1 MNKSDKIKQK
11 LARMLVSAPK
21 LSLALALILCAFLCA
36 FAPKLAIDASTQTL
50 LLENDK
56 DLELWRDI
64 TKRYEIPNTLV
75 IAYTPN
81 SDLLSQNSISTLA
94 ALSKDLAQIKGVK
107 SVFSM
112 LDAPLLLSSGL
123 KFSDLLGTIP
133 TLKDSNASKEAI
145 KAEFLS
151 SPFYK
156 NSLVSSDFKTTALL
170 LTLEPNPGY
179 NEFIASITE
188 LENTLKNA
196 ENNATAKTLLKEQRA
211 AFKAYRDEL
220 RIAEHEQIAQIRQ
233 VIAKY
238 NQNSQTRIPHQDEFS
253 NSQNGIPHQDEFSNS
268 QTRIPYQAPSSQLF
282 LGGINMI
289 ADDMIAFVRSDL
301 ATYGLATLLLCSLC
315 LFVYYLQLRYV
326 FLAIFI
332 CLVCVGVAS
341 GLFGLLGFE
350 ITVISSNY
358 IALQLII
365 TLSVVIHLI
374 NSYREFFRK
383 KSSFSQKAIVYLA
396 LKERMSPCFFAIFT
410 TIIGFISLV
419 FSDIRPIISL
429 GVMMSASITLS
440 LILSFWLFGSI
451 MSLLSKKSV
460 NTAFERYFSLTTL
473 CAKIALNLRARK
485 VVFAISA
492 LGLCVGLWGISKLS
506 VENSFIGYFKES
518 TDIYKGME
526 LIDNKLGGTVPLDII
541 ISFKK
546 DKKEPR
552 NSSLDDEFADEFASS
567 DAAQYWFN
575 ERRMSVLKSVNEYLK
590 NKEFIGSVS
599 SLADL
604 LEVGKELN
612 EGRELDALAL
622 ALIYSSLS
630 GERRELILTPFV
642 SIENDELHFSV
653 RTLDSDPRLKRA
665 EFLRTLQNELNE
677 LVGENADVKIS
688 GAMKLYTNML
698 DSLFGSQINSL
709 GFVLLAFFVTFW
721 LIFASLRLAIIAI
734 CINIL
739 PLICVLG
746 AMGLAGLSLDIMS
759 ITIGSISLGIGVDSA
774 IHYIYRYKRELA
786 HFKDSKKAIIASHA
800 SIGYALYYTSFAV
813 FIGFGVMI
821 SSNFWPTI
829 YFGALTDLVM
839 FFMLASSLILL
850 PSLLLSQSAYPANE
864 KNKAKTTNAV

>member
-64 TKRYEIPNTLV
+64 TKRYKIPNRLV

-81 SDLLSQNSISTLA
+81 SDLLSESSISTLA

-156 NSLVSSDFKTTALL
+156 NSLVSSDVKTTALL
-170 LTLEPNPGY
+170 LTLEPNSRY
-179 NEFIASITE
+179 NEFIASITA

-211 AFKAYRDEL
+211 VFKAYRDEL
-220 RIAEHEQIAQIRQ
+220 RVAEHEQIAQIRQ

-238 NQNSQTRIPHQDEFS
+238 NQNSQTRIPYQDEFS
-253 NSQNGIPHQDEFSNS
+253 NSQSRIPHQAS
-268 QTRIPYQAPSSQLF
+268 SSQLF

-301 ATYGLATLLLCSLC
+301 AIYGLATLLLCSLC

-440 LILSFWLFGSI
+440 LIFSFWLFGSI

-473 CAKIALNLRARK
+473 CAKIALNLRVRK

-506 VENSFIGYFKES
+506 VENSFIGYFKEN

-630 GERRELILTPFV
+630 GEGRELILTPFV

-665 EFLRTLQNELNE
+665 EFLRTLQSELNE
-677 LVGENADVKIS
+677 LVGENAQVKIS

-709 GFVLLAFFVTFW
+709 GFVLLAFFATFW

-864 KNKAKTTNAV
+864 QNKAKTTNAV

>member
-64 TKRYEIPNTLV
+64 TKRYKIPNTLV

-81 SDLLSQNSISTLA
+81 SDLLSQSSISTLA

-123 KFSDLLGTIP
+123 KFSDLLGIIP

-170 LTLEPNPGY
+170 LTLEPNSRY
-179 NEFIASITE
+179 NEFIASITA
-188 LENTLKNA
+188 LENTLKTA

-220 RIAEHEQIAQIRQ
+220 RIAEHDQITQIRQ

-238 NQNSQTRIPHQDEFS
+238 NQNSQTRIPYQDEFL
-253 NSQNGIPHQDEFSNS
+253 NS
-268 QTRIPYQAPSSQLF
+268 QTRIPYQASSSQLF

-332 CLVCVGVAS
+332 CLVCVGVTS

-440 LILSFWLFGSI
+440 LIFSFWLFGSI

-492 LGLCVGLWGISKLS
+492 LGLCVGLWGMSKLS
-506 VENSFIGYFKES
+506 VENSFIGYFKEN

-630 GERRELILTPFV
+630 GEGRELILTPFV

-653 RTLDSDPRLKRA
+653 RTLDSDPHLKRA
-665 EFLRTLQNELNE
+665 EFLRALQSELNE
-677 LVGENADVKIS
+677 LVGKDAEVKIS

-698 DSLFGSQINSL
+698 SSLFSSQINSL
-709 GFVLLAFFVTFW
+709 GFVLLAFFATFW

-864 KNKAKTTNAV
+864 QNKAKTTNAV

>member
-21 LSLALALILCAFLCA
+21 LSLALALILCAFLSA
-36 FAPKLAIDASTQTL
+36 FVPKLAIDASTQTL

-64 TKRYEIPNTLV
+64 TKRYKIPNTLV

-81 SDLLSQNSISTLA
+81 SDLLSESSISTLA

-170 LTLEPNPGY
+170 LTLEPNSRY
-179 NEFIASITE
+179 NEFIASITA
-188 LENTLKNA
+188 LENTLKTA

-220 RIAEHEQIAQIRQ
+220 RVAEHEQIAQIRQ

-238 NQNSQTRIPHQDEFS
+238 NQNSQNGISHQDEFS
-253 NSQNGIPHQDEFSNS
+253 SSQSRIPH
-268 QTRIPYQAPSSQLF
+268 QAPSSQLF

-440 LILSFWLFGSI
+440 LIFSFWLFGSI

-506 VENSFIGYFKES
+506 VENSFIGYFKEN

-677 LVGENADVKIS
+677 LVGKDAQVKIS

-698 DSLFGSQINSL
+698 DSLFSSQINSL
-709 GFVLLAFFVTFW
+709 GFVLLAFFATFW

>member
-36 FAPKLAIDASTQTL
+36 FVPKLAIYASTQTL

-81 SDLLSQNSISTLA
+81 SDLLSQSSISTLA

-145 KAEFLS
+145 KAEFLN

-170 LTLEPNPGY
+170 LTLEPNSRY
-179 NEFIASITE
+179 NEFIASITA
-188 LENTLKNA
+188 LENTLKTA

-220 RIAEHEQIAQIRQ
+220 RIAEHDQIAQIRQ

-238 NQNSQTRIPHQDEFS
+238 NQNSQTRIP
-253 NSQNGIPHQDEFSNS
+253 
-268 QTRIPYQAPSSQLF
+268 YQASSSQLF

-440 LILSFWLFGSI
+440 LIFSFWLFGSI

-506 VENSFIGYFKES
+506 VENSFIGYFKEN

-630 GERRELILTPFV
+630 GEGRELILTPFV

-653 RTLDSDPRLKRA
+653 RTLDSDPHLKRA

-677 LVGENADVKIS
+677 LVGKDAEVKIS

-698 DSLFGSQINSL
+698 DSLFSSQINSL

-864 KNKAKTTNAV
+864 QNKAKTTNAV

>member
-81 SDLLSQNSISTLA
+81 SDLLSQSSISTLA

-145 KAEFLS
+145 KAEFLN

-170 LTLEPNPGY
+170 LTLEPNSRY
-179 NEFIASITE
+179 NEFIASITA

-196 ENNATAKTLLKEQRA
+196 ENNTTAKTLLKEQRA

-220 RIAEHEQIAQIRQ
+220 RVAEHEQIAQIRQ

-238 NQNSQTRIPHQDEFS
+238 NQNSQTRIPY
-253 NSQNGIPHQDEFSNS
+253 QDEFSNS
-268 QTRIPYQAPSSQLF
+268 QTRIPHQTSSSQLF

-332 CLVCVGVAS
+332 CLVCVGVTS

-451 MSLLSKKSV
+451 MSLLSKKSI

-506 VENSFIGYFKES
+506 VENSFIGYFKEN

-677 LVGENADVKIS
+677 LVGKDAEVKIS

-698 DSLFGSQINSL
+698 DSLFSSQINSL
-709 GFVLLAFFVTFW
+709 GFVLLAFFATFW

>member
-64 TKRYEIPNTLV
+64 TKRYKIPNTLV

-81 SDLLSQNSISTLA
+81 SDLLSESSISTLA

-179 NEFIASITE
+179 NEFIASITA

-196 ENNATAKTLLKEQRA
+196 QNNATAKTLLKEQRA

-220 RIAEHEQIAQIRQ
+220 RIAEHEQITQIRQ

-238 NQNSQTRIPHQDEFS
+238 NQNSQSRIPHQAS
-253 NSQNGIPHQDEFSNS
+253 
-268 QTRIPYQAPSSQLF
+268 SSQLF

-440 LILSFWLFGSI
+440 LIFSFWLFGSI

-506 VENSFIGYFKES
+506 VENSFIGYFKEN

-677 LVGENADVKIS
+677 LVGENAQVKIS

-698 DSLFGSQINSL
+698 DSLFSSQINSL
-709 GFVLLAFFVTFW
+709 GFVLLAFFATFW

-864 KNKAKTTNAV
+864 QNKAKTTNAV

>member
-36 FAPKLAIDASTQTL
+36 FVPKLAIDASTQTL

-81 SDLLSQNSISTLA
+81 SDLLSESSISTLA

-145 KAEFLS
+145 KAEFLN

-170 LTLEPNPGY
+170 LTLEPNSKY
-179 NEFIASITE
+179 NEFIASITA
-188 LENTLKNA
+188 LENTLKTA

-220 RIAEHEQIAQIRQ
+220 RIAEHDQITQIRQ

-238 NQNSQTRIPHQDEFS
+238 NQNSQTRIPYQDEFL
-253 NSQNGIPHQDEFSNS
+253 NS
-268 QTRIPYQAPSSQLF
+268 QTRIPYQASSSQLF

-332 CLVCVGVAS
+332 CLVCVGTAS

-440 LILSFWLFGSI
+440 LIFSFWLFGSI

-485 VVFAISA
+485 VVFAISV

-506 VENSFIGYFKES
+506 VENSFIGYFKEN

-677 LVGENADVKIS
+677 LVGENAQVKIS

-698 DSLFGSQINSL
+698 GSLFSSQINSL
-709 GFVLLAFFVTFW
+709 GFVLLAFFATFW

-864 KNKAKTTNAV
+864 KNKAKTINAV

>member
-36 FAPKLAIDASTQTL
+36 FVPKLAIDASTQTL

-64 TKRYEIPNTLV
+64 TKRYKIPNTLV

-81 SDLLSQNSISTLA
+81 SDLLSESSISTLA

-170 LTLEPNPGY
+170 LTLEPNSGY
-179 NEFIASITE
+179 YEFIASITA

-211 AFKAYRDEL
+211 VFKAYRDEL
-220 RIAEHEQIAQIRQ
+220 RVAEHEQIAQIRQ

-238 NQNSQTRIPHQDEFS
+238 NQNSQTRIP
-253 NSQNGIPHQDEFSNS
+253 
-268 QTRIPYQAPSSQLF
+268 YQASSSQLF

-301 ATYGLATLLLCSLC
+301 VTYGLATLLLCSLC

-677 LVGENADVKIS
+677 LVGKDADVKIS

-698 DSLFGSQINSL
+698 GSLFSSQINSL

-864 KNKAKTTNAV
+864 RNKAKTTNAV

>member
-81 SDLLSQNSISTLA
+81 SDLLSQSSISTLA

-170 LTLEPNPGY
+170 LTLEPNSRY
-179 NEFIASITE
+179 NEFIASITA

-196 ENNATAKTLLKEQRA
+196 ENNATAKTLLKEQKA

-238 NQNSQTRIPHQDEFS
+238 NQNSQTRIP
-253 NSQNGIPHQDEFSNS
+253 
-268 QTRIPYQAPSSQLF
+268 YQASSSQLF

-332 CLVCVGVAS
+332 CLVCVGAAS

-506 VENSFIGYFKES
+506 VENSFIGYFKEN

-864 KNKAKTTNAV
+864 QNKAKTINAV

>member
-81 SDLLSQNSISTLA
+81 SDLLSQSSISTLA

-145 KAEFLS
+145 KAEFLN

-170 LTLEPNPGY
+170 LTLEPNSRY
-179 NEFIASITE
+179 NEFIASITA
-188 LENTLKNA
+188 LENTLKTA

-220 RIAEHEQIAQIRQ
+220 RIAEHDQITQIRQ

-238 NQNSQTRIPHQDEFS
+238 NQNSQTRIPYQDEFL
-253 NSQNGIPHQDEFSNS
+253 NS
-268 QTRIPYQAPSSQLF
+268 QTRIPYQASSSQLF

-332 CLVCVGVAS
+332 CLVCVGVTS

-451 MSLLSKKSV
+451 MSLLSKKSI

-677 LVGENADVKIS
+677 LVGENAQVKIS

-698 DSLFGSQINSL
+698 GSLFSSQINSL

-864 KNKAKTTNAV
+864 QNKAKTTNAV

>member
-11 LARMLVSAPK
+11 LARILVSAPK

-81 SDLLSQNSISTLA
+81 SDLLSENCISTLA

-170 LTLEPNPGY
+170 LTLEPNSRY
-179 NEFIASITE
+179 NEFIASITA
-188 LENTLKNA
+188 LENTLKTA

-238 NQNSQTRIPHQDEFS
+238 NQNSQSRIPYQDEFS
-253 NSQNGIPHQDEFSNS
+253 NSQNGIPHQAS
-268 QTRIPYQAPSSQLF
+268 SSQLF

-332 CLVCVGVAS
+332 CLVCVGAAS

-429 GVMMSASITLS
+429 GVMMSASIALS
-440 LILSFWLFGSI
+440 LIFSFWLFGSI

-506 VENSFIGYFKES
+506 VENSFIGYFKEN

-677 LVGENADVKIS
+677 LVGKDAEVKIS

-698 DSLFGSQINSL
+698 SSLFSSQINSL

-864 KNKAKTTNAV
+864 QNKAKTTNAV

>member
-21 LSLALALILCAFLCA
+21 LSLALALILCAFLSA
-36 FAPKLAIDASTQTL
+36 FVPKLAIDASTQTL

-64 TKRYEIPNTLV
+64 TKRYKIPNTLV

-81 SDLLSQNSISTLA
+81 SDLLSESSISTLA

-179 NEFIASITE
+179 NEFIASITA

-196 ENNATAKTLLKEQRA
+196 QNNATAKTLLKEQRA

-220 RIAEHEQIAQIRQ
+220 RVAEHEQITQIRQ

-238 NQNSQTRIPHQDEFS
+238 NQNSQSRIPHQAS
-253 NSQNGIPHQDEFSNS
+253 
-268 QTRIPYQAPSSQLF
+268 SSQLF

-506 VENSFIGYFKES
+506 VENSFIGYFKEN

-630 GERRELILTPFV
+630 GEGRELILTPFV

-677 LVGENADVKIS
+677 LVGKDAEVKIS

-709 GFVLLAFFVTFW
+709 GFVLLAFFATFW

>member
-36 FAPKLAIDASTQTL
+36 FVPKLAIDASTQTL

-64 TKRYEIPNTLV
+64 TKRYKIPNTLV

-81 SDLLSQNSISTLA
+81 SDLLSQSSISTLA

-170 LTLEPNPGY
+170 LTLEPNSRY
-179 NEFIASITE
+179 NEFIASINA
-188 LENTLKNA
+188 LENTLKTA

-220 RIAEHEQIAQIRQ
+220 RVAEHEQIAQIRQ

-238 NQNSQTRIPHQDEFS
+238 NQNSQTRIPYQDEFL
-253 NSQNGIPHQDEFSNS
+253 NS
-268 QTRIPYQAPSSQLF
+268 QTRIPYQASSSQLF

-440 LILSFWLFGSI
+440 LIFSFWLFGSI

-506 VENSFIGYFKES
+506 VENSFIGYFKEN

-665 EFLRTLQNELNE
+665 EFLRTLQNELNK
-677 LVGENADVKIS
+677 LVGENAQVKIS

-698 DSLFGSQINSL
+698 DSLFSSQINSL

-850 PSLLLSQSAYPANE
+850 PSLLLSQSVYPANE
-864 KNKAKTTNAV
+864 QNKAKTTNAV

>member
-36 FAPKLAIDASTQTL
+36 FVPKLAIDASTQTL

-64 TKRYEIPNTLV
+64 TQRYKIPNTLV

-81 SDLLSQNSISTLA
+81 SDLLSESSISTLA

-179 NEFIASITE
+179 NEFIASITA

-196 ENNATAKTLLKEQRA
+196 QNNATAKTLLKEQRA

-220 RIAEHEQIAQIRQ
+220 RVAEHEQIAQIRQ

-238 NQNSQTRIPHQDEFS
+238 NQNSQSRIPHQAS
-253 NSQNGIPHQDEFSNS
+253 
-268 QTRIPYQAPSSQLF
+268 SSQLF

-301 ATYGLATLLLCSLC
+301 VTYGLATLLLCSLC

-440 LILSFWLFGSI
+440 LIFSFWLFGSI

-506 VENSFIGYFKES
+506 VENSFIGYFKEN

-677 LVGENADVKIS
+677 LVGKDAEVKIS

-698 DSLFGSQINSL
+698 DSLFSSQINSL
-709 GFVLLAFFVTFW
+709 GFVLLAFFATFW

-864 KNKAKTTNAV
+864 QNKAKTTNAV

>member
-21 LSLALALILCAFLCA
+21 LSLALALILCAFLSA
-36 FAPKLAIDASTQTL
+36 FVPKLAIDASTQTL

-64 TKRYEIPNTLV
+64 TKRYKIPNTLV

-81 SDLLSQNSISTLA
+81 SDLLSESSISTLA

-179 NEFIASITE
+179 NEFIASITA

-196 ENNATAKTLLKEQRA
+196 QNNATAKTLLKEQRA

-220 RIAEHEQIAQIRQ
+220 RIAEHEQITQIRQ

-238 NQNSQTRIPHQDEFS
+238 NQNSQSRIPHQAS
-253 NSQNGIPHQDEFSNS
+253 
-268 QTRIPYQAPSSQLF
+268 SSQLF

-440 LILSFWLFGSI
+440 LIFSFWLFGSI

-506 VENSFIGYFKES
+506 VENSFIGYFKEN

-567 DAAQYWFN
+567 NAAQYWFN

-665 EFLRTLQNELNE
+665 EFLRTLQSELNE
-677 LVGENADVKIS
+677 LVGKDAQVKIS

-698 DSLFGSQINSL
+698 DSLFSSQINSL
-709 GFVLLAFFVTFW
+709 GFVLLAFFATFW

-864 KNKAKTTNAV
+864 QNKAKTTNAV

>member
-64 TKRYEIPNTLV
+64 TKRYKIPNTLV

-81 SDLLSQNSISTLA
+81 SDLLSESSISTLA

-145 KAEFLS
+145 KAEFLN

-170 LTLEPNPGY
+170 LTLEPNSRY
-179 NEFIASITE
+179 NEFIASITA
-188 LENTLKNA
+188 LENMLKNA

-220 RIAEHEQIAQIRQ
+220 RVAEHEQIAQIRQ

-238 NQNSQTRIPHQDEFS
+238 NQNSQSRIPNQDEFS
-253 NSQNGIPHQDEFSNS
+253 
-268 QTRIPYQAPSSQLF
+268 SSQLF

-429 GVMMSASITLS
+429 GLMMSASITLS
-440 LILSFWLFGSI
+440 LILSFWIFGSI

-506 VENSFIGYFKES
+506 VENSFIGYFKEN

-630 GERRELILTPFV
+630 GEGRELILTPFV

-653 RTLDSDPRLKRA
+653 RTLDSDSRLKRA

-677 LVGENADVKIS
+677 LVGENAQVKIS

-709 GFVLLAFFVTFW
+709 GFVLLAFFATFW

-850 PSLLLSQSAYPANE
+850 PSLLLSQSAALANE

>member
-21 LSLALALILCAFLCA
+21 LSLALALILCAFLFA
-36 FAPKLAIDASTQTL
+36 FVPKLAIDASTQTL

-64 TKRYEIPNTLV
+64 TKRYKIPNTLV

-81 SDLLSQNSISTLA
+81 SDLLSESSISTLA

-179 NEFIASITE
+179 NEFITSITA

-196 ENNATAKTLLKEQRA
+196 QNNATAKTLLKEQRA

-220 RIAEHEQIAQIRQ
+220 RIAEHEQITQIRQ

-238 NQNSQTRIPHQDEFS
+238 NQNSQSRIPHQAS
-253 NSQNGIPHQDEFSNS
+253 
-268 QTRIPYQAPSSQLF
+268 SSQLF

-429 GVMMSASITLS
+429 GLMMSASIMLS
-440 LILSFWLFGSI
+440 LIFSFWLFGSI

-492 LGLCVGLWGISKLS
+492 LGLCAGLWGISKLS
-506 VENSFIGYFKES
+506 VENSFIGYFKEN

-630 GERRELILTPFV
+630 GEGRELILTPFV

-698 DSLFGSQINSL
+698 DSLFSSQINSL
-709 GFVLLAFFVTFW
+709 GFVLLAFFATFW

-850 PSLLLSQSAYPANE
+850 PSLLLSQSAYLANE

>member
-36 FAPKLAIDASTQTL
+36 FVPKLAIDASTQTL

-64 TKRYEIPNTLV
+64 TKRYKIPNTLV

-81 SDLLSQNSISTLA
+81 SDLLSESSISTLA

-179 NEFIASITE
+179 NEFITSITA

-196 ENNATAKTLLKEQRA
+196 QNNATAKTMLKEQRA

-238 NQNSQTRIPHQDEFS
+238 NQNSQSRIPHQAS
-253 NSQNGIPHQDEFSNS
+253 
-268 QTRIPYQAPSSQLF
+268 SSQLF

-429 GVMMSASITLS
+429 GLMMSASITLS
-440 LILSFWLFGSI
+440 LIFSFWLFGSI

-506 VENSFIGYFKES
+506 VENSFIGYFKEN

-677 LVGENADVKIS
+677 LVGENAQVKIS

-698 DSLFGSQINSL
+698 DSLFSSQINSL
-709 GFVLLAFFVTFW
+709 GFVLLAFFATFW

-864 KNKAKTTNAV
+864 QNKAKTINAV

>member
-36 FAPKLAIDASTQTL
+36 FVPKLAIDASTQTL

-81 SDLLSQNSISTLA
+81 SDLLSESSISTLA

-145 KAEFLS
+145 KAEFLN

-170 LTLEPNPGY
+170 LTLEPNSGY
-179 NEFIASITE
+179 YEFIASITA
-188 LENTLKNA
+188 LENTLKNS
-196 ENNATAKTLLKEQRA
+196 ENNATAKTMLKEQRA

-238 NQNSQTRIPHQDEFS
+238 NQNSQTRIPYQDEF
-253 NSQNGIPHQDEFSNS
+253 
-268 QTRIPYQAPSSQLF
+268 PSSQLF

-332 CLVCVGVAS
+332 CLVCVGAAS

-506 VENSFIGYFKES
+506 VENSFIGYFKEN

-677 LVGENADVKIS
+677 LVGENAQVKIS

-864 KNKAKTTNAV
+864 QNKAKTTNAV

>member
-64 TKRYEIPNTLV
+64 TKRYKIPNTLV

-81 SDLLSQNSISTLA
+81 SDLLSQNCISTLA

-145 KAEFLS
+145 KAEFLN

-170 LTLEPNPGY
+170 LTLEPNSRY
-179 NEFIASITE
+179 NEFIASITA
-188 LENTLKNA
+188 LENTLKTA

-220 RIAEHEQIAQIRQ
+220 RIAEHDQITQIRQ

-238 NQNSQTRIPHQDEFS
+238 NQNSQTRIPYQDEFL
-253 NSQNGIPHQDEFSNS
+253 NS
-268 QTRIPYQAPSSQLF
+268 QTRIPYQASSSQLF

-440 LILSFWLFGSI
+440 LIFSFWLFGSI

-665 EFLRTLQNELNE
+665 EFLRTLQSELNE
-677 LVGENADVKIS
+677 LVGKDAEVKIS

-698 DSLFGSQINSL
+698 GSLFSSQINSL

-864 KNKAKTTNAV
+864 QNKAKTTNAV

>member
-81 SDLLSQNSISTLA
+81 SDLLSQSSISTLA

-170 LTLEPNPGY
+170 LTLEPNSRY
-179 NEFIASITE
+179 NEFIASITA
-188 LENTLKNA
+188 LENTLKTA

-220 RIAEHEQIAQIRQ
+220 RIAEHDQITQIRQ

-238 NQNSQTRIPHQDEFS
+238 NQNSQTRIPYQDEFL
-253 NSQNGIPHQDEFSNS
+253 NS
-268 QTRIPYQAPSSQLF
+268 QTRIPYQASSSQLF

-332 CLVCVGVAS
+332 CLVCVGVTS

-451 MSLLSKKSV
+451 MSLLSKKSI

-677 LVGENADVKIS
+677 LVGENAQVKIS

-698 DSLFGSQINSL
+698 DSLFSSQINSL

-864 KNKAKTTNAV
+864 QNKAKTINAV

>member
-64 TKRYEIPNTLV
+64 TKRYKIPNTLV

-81 SDLLSQNSISTLA
+81 SDLLSESSISTLA

-123 KFSDLLGTIP
+123 KFSDLLGIIP

-220 RIAEHEQIAQIRQ
+220 RVAEHEQITQIRQ

-238 NQNSQTRIPHQDEFS
+238 NQNSQTR
-253 NSQNGIPHQDEFSNS
+253 IPHQDEFSNS

-506 VENSFIGYFKES
+506 VENSFIGYFKEN

-630 GERRELILTPFV
+630 GEGRELILTPFV

-665 EFLRTLQNELNE
+665 EFLRTLQSELNE
-677 LVGENADVKIS
+677 LVGKDAEVKIS

-698 DSLFGSQINSL
+698 SSLFSSQINSL
-709 GFVLLAFFVTFW
+709 GFVLLAFFATFW

-864 KNKAKTTNAV
+864 QNKAKTTNAV

>member
-21 LSLALALILCAFLCA
+21 LSLALALILCAFLSA
-36 FAPKLAIDASTQTL
+36 FVPKLAIDASTQTL

-64 TKRYEIPNTLV
+64 TKRYKIPNTLV

-81 SDLLSQNSISTLA
+81 SDLLSESSISTLA

-170 LTLEPNPGY
+170 LTLEPNPRY
-179 NEFIASITE
+179 DEFIASITA

-196 ENNATAKTLLKEQRA
+196 QNNATAKTMLKEQRA

-220 RIAEHEQIAQIRQ
+220 RVAEHEQITQIRQ

-238 NQNSQTRIPHQDEFS
+238 NQNSQSRIPH
-253 NSQNGIPHQDEFSNS
+253 
-268 QTRIPYQAPSSQLF
+268 QAPSSQLF

-429 GVMMSASITLS
+429 GLMMSASITLS
-440 LILSFWLFGSI
+440 LIFSFWLFGSI

-506 VENSFIGYFKES
+506 VENSFIGYFKKN

-630 GERRELILTPFV
+630 GEGRELILTPFV

-677 LVGENADVKIS
+677 LVGKDARVKIS

-698 DSLFGSQINSL
+698 DSLFSSQINSL
-709 GFVLLAFFVTFW
+709 GFVLLAFFTTFW

>member
-64 TKRYEIPNTLV
+64 TKRYKIPNTLV

-81 SDLLSQNSISTLA
+81 SDLLSESSISTLA

-170 LTLEPNPGY
+170 LTLEPNSRY
-179 NEFIASITE
+179 NEFIASITA
-188 LENTLKNA
+188 LENTLKNS

-220 RIAEHEQIAQIRQ
+220 RVAEHEQITQIRQ

-238 NQNSQTRIPHQDEFS
+238 NQNSQSRIPHQAS
-253 NSQNGIPHQDEFSNS
+253 
-268 QTRIPYQAPSSQLF
+268 SSQLF

-429 GVMMSASITLS
+429 GLMMSASITLS
-440 LILSFWLFGSI
+440 LIFSFWLFGSI

-506 VENSFIGYFKES
+506 VENSFIGYFKEN

-590 NKEFIGSVS
+590 NKEFIGSVN

-677 LVGENADVKIS
+677 LVKGDAEVKIS

-698 DSLFGSQINSL
+698 GSLFSSQINSL
-709 GFVLLAFFVTFW
+709 GFVLLAFFATFW

-864 KNKAKTTNAV
+864 QNKAKTTNAV

>member
-1 MNKSDKIKQK
+1 MSKSDKIKQK

-21 LSLALALILCAFLCA
+21 LSLTLALILCAFLCA
-36 FAPKLAIDASTQTL
+36 FVPKLAIDASTQTL

-64 TKRYEIPNTLV
+64 TKRYKIPNTLV

-81 SDLLSQNSISTLA
+81 SDLLSESSISTLA

-170 LTLEPNPGY
+170 LTLEPNPRY
-179 NEFIASITE
+179 DEFIASITA

-196 ENNATAKTLLKEQRA
+196 QNNATAKTMLKEQRA

-220 RIAEHEQIAQIRQ
+220 RVAEHEQITQIRQ

-238 NQNSQTRIPHQDEFS
+238 NQNSQSRIPH
-253 NSQNGIPHQDEFSNS
+253 
-268 QTRIPYQAPSSQLF
+268 QAPSSQLF

-440 LILSFWLFGSI
+440 LIFSFWLFGSI

-492 LGLCVGLWGISKLS
+492 LGLCAGLWGISKLS
-506 VENSFIGYFKES
+506 VENSFIGYFKEN

-630 GERRELILTPFV
+630 GEGRELILTPFV

-665 EFLRTLQNELNE
+665 EFLRTLQSELNE
-677 LVGENADVKIS
+677 LVGENAQVKIS

-709 GFVLLAFFVTFW
+709 GFVLLAFFATFW

-864 KNKAKTTNAV
+864 QNKAKTTNAV

>member
-21 LSLALALILCAFLCA
+21 LSLALALILCAFLSG
-36 FAPKLAIDASTQTL
+36 FVPKLAIDASTQTL

-64 TKRYEIPNTLV
+64 TKRYKIPNTLV

-81 SDLLSQNSISTLA
+81 SDLLSESSISTLA

-179 NEFIASITE
+179 NEFIASITA

-196 ENNATAKTLLKEQRA
+196 QNNATAKTLLKEQRA

-220 RIAEHEQIAQIRQ
+220 RVAEHEQITQIRQ

-238 NQNSQTRIPHQDEFS
+238 NQNSQSRIPHQAS
-253 NSQNGIPHQDEFSNS
+253 
-268 QTRIPYQAPSSQLF
+268 SSQLF

-429 GVMMSASITLS
+429 GLMMSASITLS
-440 LILSFWLFGSI
+440 LIFSFWLFGSI

-506 VENSFIGYFKES
+506 VENSFIGYFKEN

-590 NKEFIGSVS
+590 NKEFIGSVN

-677 LVGENADVKIS
+677 LVGENAQVKIS

-698 DSLFGSQINSL
+698 DSLFSSQINSL
-709 GFVLLAFFVTFW
+709 GFVLLAFFATFW

-864 KNKAKTTNAV
+864 QNKAKTINAV

>member
-36 FAPKLAIDASTQTL
+36 FVPKLAIDASTQTL

-64 TKRYEIPNTLV
+64 TKRYKIPNTLV

-81 SDLLSQNSISTLA
+81 SDLLSESSISTLA

-170 LTLEPNPGY
+170 LTLEPNPRY
-179 NEFIASITE
+179 NEFIASITA
-188 LENTLKNA
+188 LENTLKTA
-196 ENNATAKTLLKEQRA
+196 ENNATAKTMLKEQRA

-238 NQNSQTRIPHQDEFS
+238 NQNSQSRIPHQAS
-253 NSQNGIPHQDEFSNS
+253 
-268 QTRIPYQAPSSQLF
+268 SSQLF

-341 GLFGLLGFE
+341 GRFGLLGFE

-440 LILSFWLFGSI
+440 LIFSFWLFGSI

-506 VENSFIGYFKES
+506 VENSFIGYFKEN

-677 LVGENADVKIS
+677 LVGKDAEVKIS

-698 DSLFGSQINSL
+698 DSLFSSQINSL
-709 GFVLLAFFVTFW
+709 GFVLLAFFATFW

>member
-81 SDLLSQNSISTLA
+81 SDLLSQSSISTLA

-145 KAEFLS
+145 KAEFLN

-170 LTLEPNPGY
+170 LTLEPNSRY
-179 NEFIASITE
+179 NEFIASITA

-220 RIAEHEQIAQIRQ
+220 RIAEHDQITQIRQ

-238 NQNSQTRIPHQDEFS
+238 NQNSQTRIPYQDEFL
-253 NSQNGIPHQDEFSNS
+253 NS
-268 QTRIPYQAPSSQLF
+268 QTRIPYQASSSQLF

-332 CLVCVGVAS
+332 CLVCVGVTS

-440 LILSFWLFGSI
+440 LIFSFWLFGSI

-506 VENSFIGYFKES
+506 VENSFIGYFKEN

-665 EFLRTLQNELNE
+665 EFLSTLQNELNE
-677 LVGENADVKIS
+677 LVKGDAQVKIS

-698 DSLFGSQINSL
+698 GSLFSSQINSL

-850 PSLLLSQSAYPANE
+850 PSLLLTKVLTQPTR
-864 KNKAKTTNAV
+864 KTKQRP

>member
-64 TKRYEIPNTLV
+64 TKRYKIPNTLV

-81 SDLLSQNSISTLA
+81 SDLLSESSISTLA

-170 LTLEPNPGY
+170 LTLEPNSRY
-179 NEFIASITE
+179 NEFIASITA
-188 LENTLKNA
+188 LENTLKTA

-238 NQNSQTRIPHQDEFS
+238 NQNSQTRIPYQDEFS
-253 NSQNGIPHQDEFSNS
+253 SSQNGIPYQDKAS
-268 QTRIPYQAPSSQLF
+268 SSQLF

-440 LILSFWLFGSI
+440 LIFSFWLFGSI

-506 VENSFIGYFKES
+506 VENSFIGYFKEN

-677 LVGENADVKIS
+677 LVGENAQVKIS

-698 DSLFGSQINSL
+698 DSLFSSQINSL
-709 GFVLLAFFVTFW
+709 GFVLLAFFATFW

-850 PSLLLSQSAYPANE
+850 PSLLLSQSAALTNE
-864 KNKAKTTNAV
+864 QNKAKTTNAV

>member
-36 FAPKLAIDASTQTL
+36 FVPKLAIDASTQTL

-64 TKRYEIPNTLV
+64 TKRYKIPNTLV

-81 SDLLSQNSISTLA
+81 SDLLSESSISTLA

-170 LTLEPNPGY
+170 LTLEPNPRY
-179 NEFIASITE
+179 DEFIASITA

-196 ENNATAKTLLKEQRA
+196 QNNATAKTLLKEQRA

-220 RIAEHEQIAQIRQ
+220 RVAEHEQITQIRQ

-238 NQNSQTRIPHQDEFS
+238 NQNSQSRIPHQAS
-253 NSQNGIPHQDEFSNS
+253 
-268 QTRIPYQAPSSQLF
+268 SSQLF

-429 GVMMSASITLS
+429 GLMMSASITLS
-440 LILSFWLFGSI
+440 LIFSFWFFGSI

-506 VENSFIGYFKES
+506 VENSFIGYFKEN

-630 GERRELILTPFV
+630 GEGRELILTPFV

-677 LVGENADVKIS
+677 LVRGEAEVKIS

-709 GFVLLAFFVTFW
+709 GFVLLAFFATFW

>member
-81 SDLLSQNSISTLA
+81 SDLLSESSISTLA

-112 LDAPLLLSSGL
+112 LDAPLLLSSEL

-145 KAEFLS
+145 KAEFLN

-170 LTLEPNPGY
+170 LTLEPNSGY
-179 NEFIASITE
+179 YEFIASITA
-188 LENTLKNA
+188 LENTLKTA

-220 RIAEHEQIAQIRQ
+220 RVAEHEQIAQIRQ

-238 NQNSQTRIPHQDEFS
+238 NQNSQNGIPHQDEFS
-253 NSQNGIPHQDEFSNS
+253 NSQNGIPYQDEF
-268 QTRIPYQAPSSQLF
+268 PSSQLF

-440 LILSFWLFGSI
+440 LIFSFWLFGSI

-506 VENSFIGYFKES
+506 VENSFIGYFKEN

-665 EFLRTLQNELNE
+665 EFLRTLQIELNE
-677 LVGENADVKIS
+677 LVKGDAQVKIS

-698 DSLFGSQINSL
+698 GSLFSSQINSL
-709 GFVLLAFFVTFW
+709 GFVLLAFFATFW

-864 KNKAKTTNAV
+864 KNKAKTINAV

>member
-36 FAPKLAIDASTQTL
+36 FVPKLAIDASTQTL

-64 TKRYEIPNTLV
+64 TKRYKIPNTLV

-81 SDLLSQNSISTLA
+81 SDLLSESSISTLA

-179 NEFIASITE
+179 NEFIASITA

-196 ENNATAKTLLKEQRA
+196 QNNATAKTLLKEQRA

-220 RIAEHEQIAQIRQ
+220 RIAEHEQITQIRQ

-238 NQNSQTRIPHQDEFS
+238 NQNSQSRIPHQAS
-253 NSQNGIPHQDEFSNS
+253 
-268 QTRIPYQAPSSQLF
+268 SSQLF

-429 GVMMSASITLS
+429 GLMMSASITLS
-440 LILSFWLFGSI
+440 LIFSFWLFGSI

-460 NTAFERYFSLTTL
+460 NTAFERYFSLTSL

-506 VENSFIGYFKES
+506 VENSFIGYFKEN

-630 GERRELILTPFV
+630 GEGRELILTPFV

-677 LVGENADVKIS
+677 LVGKDAEVKIS
-688 GAMKLYTNML
+688 GAMKLYANML
-698 DSLFGSQINSL
+698 DSLFSSQINSL
-709 GFVLLAFFVTFW
+709 GFVLLAFFATFW

-850 PSLLLSQSAYPANE
+850 PSLLLSQSAYLANE

>member
-64 TKRYEIPNTLV
+64 TKRYKIPNTLV

-81 SDLLSQNSISTLA
+81 SDLLSQSSISTLA

-123 KFSDLLGTIP
+123 KFSDLLGIIP

-170 LTLEPNPGY
+170 LTLEPNSRY
-179 NEFIASITE
+179 DEFIASITA
-188 LENTLKNA
+188 LENTLKTA

-220 RIAEHEQIAQIRQ
+220 RVAEHEQIAQIRQ

-238 NQNSQTRIPHQDEFS
+238 NQNSQNGIPHQDEFS
-253 NSQNGIPHQDEFSNS
+253 NSQNGIPYQDEF
-268 QTRIPYQAPSSQLF
+268 PSSQLF

-677 LVGENADVKIS
+677 LVGENAQVKIS

-698 DSLFGSQINSL
+698 DSLFSSQINSL
-709 GFVLLAFFVTFW
+709 GFVLLAFFATFW

-864 KNKAKTTNAV
+864 QNKAKTTNAV

>member
-36 FAPKLAIDASTQTL
+36 FVPKLAIDASTQTL

-64 TKRYEIPNTLV
+64 TKRYKIPNTLV

-81 SDLLSQNSISTLA
+81 SDLLSESSISTLA

-179 NEFIASITE
+179 NEFIASITA

-196 ENNATAKTLLKEQRA
+196 QNNATAKTLLKEQRA

-220 RIAEHEQIAQIRQ
+220 RVAEHEQITQIRQ

-238 NQNSQTRIPHQDEFS
+238 NQNSQSRIPHQAS
-253 NSQNGIPHQDEFSNS
+253 
-268 QTRIPYQAPSSQLF
+268 SSQLF

-460 NTAFERYFSLTTL
+460 NTAFERYFSLTSL

-506 VENSFIGYFKES
+506 VENSFIGYFKEN

-630 GERRELILTPFV
+630 GEGRELILTPFV

-677 LVGENADVKIS
+677 LVGENAQVKIS

-698 DSLFGSQINSL
+698 DSLFSSQINSL
-709 GFVLLAFFVTFW
+709 GFVLLAFFATFW

>member
-81 SDLLSQNSISTLA
+81 SDLLSQSSISTLA

-145 KAEFLS
+145 KAEFLN

-170 LTLEPNPGY
+170 LTLEPNSRY
-179 NEFIASITE
+179 NEFIASITA
-188 LENTLKNA
+188 LENTLKTA

-220 RIAEHEQIAQIRQ
+220 RIAEHDQITQIRQ

-238 NQNSQTRIPHQDEFS
+238 NQNSQTRIP
-253 NSQNGIPHQDEFSNS
+253 
-268 QTRIPYQAPSSQLF
+268 YQASSSQLF

-332 CLVCVGVAS
+332 CLVCVGAAS

-440 LILSFWLFGSI
+440 LIFSFWLFGSI

-506 VENSFIGYFKES
+506 VENSFIGYFKEN

-677 LVGENADVKIS
+677 LVRGEAEVKIS

-698 DSLFGSQINSL
+698 DSLFSSQINSL

-864 KNKAKTTNAV
+864 QNKAKTTNAV

>member
-11 LARMLVSAPK
+11 LARILVSAPK

-36 FAPKLAIDASTQTL
+36 FVPKLAIDASTQTL

-81 SDLLSQNSISTLA
+81 SDLLSESSISTLA

-170 LTLEPNPGY
+170 LTLEPNPRY
-179 NEFIASITE
+179 NEFIASITA
-188 LENTLKNA
+188 LENTLKNS
-196 ENNATAKTLLKEQRA
+196 ENNATAKTMLKEQRA

-238 NQNSQTRIPHQDEFS
+238 NQNSQSRIPNQDEFS
-253 NSQNGIPHQDEFSNS
+253 
-268 QTRIPYQAPSSQLF
+268 SSQLF

-341 GLFGLLGFE
+341 GFFGLLGFE

-440 LILSFWLFGSI
+440 LIFSFWLFGSI

-506 VENSFIGYFKES
+506 VENSFIGYFKEN

-677 LVGENADVKIS
+677 LVGKDAQVKIS

-698 DSLFGSQINSL
+698 SSLFSSQINSL
-709 GFVLLAFFVTFW
+709 GFVLLAFFATFW

-864 KNKAKTTNAV
+864 QNKAKTINAV

>member
-11 LARMLVSAPK
+11 LARILVSAPK

-36 FAPKLAIDASTQTL
+36 FVPKLAIDASTQTL

-81 SDLLSQNSISTLA
+81 SDLLSQNCISTLA

-112 LDAPLLLSSGL
+112 LDAPLLLSSEL

-170 LTLEPNPGY
+170 LTLEPNSRY
-179 NEFIASITE
+179 NEFIASITA
-188 LENTLKNA
+188 LENTLKTA
-196 ENNATAKTLLKEQRA
+196 ENNTTAKTLLKEQRA

-220 RIAEHEQIAQIRQ
+220 RVAEHEQIAQIRQ

-238 NQNSQTRIPHQDEFS
+238 NQNSQTRIPYQDEFS
-253 NSQNGIPHQDEFSNS
+253 NSQNGIPYQDKAS
-268 QTRIPYQAPSSQLF
+268 SSQLF

-301 ATYGLATLLLCSLC
+301 ATYGLSTLLLCSLC

-332 CLVCVGVAS
+332 CLVCVGAAS

-440 LILSFWLFGSI
+440 LIFSFWLFGSI
-451 MSLLSKKSV
+451 MSLLSKKRV

-506 VENSFIGYFKES
+506 VENSFIGYFKEN

-630 GERRELILTPFV
+630 GEGRELILTPFV

-677 LVGENADVKIS
+677 LVGKDAEVKIS

-698 DSLFGSQINSL
+698 GSLFSSQINSL

-800 SIGYALYYTSFAV
+800 SIGYALYYTSFAI

-864 KNKAKTTNAV
+864 KNKAKTINAV

>member
-36 FAPKLAIDASTQTL
+36 FVPKLAIDASTQTL

-64 TKRYEIPNTLV
+64 TKRYKIPNTLV

-81 SDLLSQNSISTLA
+81 SDLLSESSISTLA

-123 KFSDLLGTIP
+123 KFPDLLGTIP

-179 NEFIASITE
+179 NEFIASITA

-196 ENNATAKTLLKEQRA
+196 QNNATAKTLLKEQRA

-238 NQNSQTRIPHQDEFS
+238 NQNSQSRIPHQAS
-253 NSQNGIPHQDEFSNS
+253 
-268 QTRIPYQAPSSQLF
+268 SSQLF

-429 GVMMSASITLS
+429 GLMMSASITLS
-440 LILSFWLFGSI
+440 LIFSFWLFGSI

-460 NTAFERYFSLTTL
+460 NTAFERYFSLTSL

-506 VENSFIGYFKES
+506 VENSFIGYFKEN

-630 GERRELILTPFV
+630 GEGRELILTPFV

-677 LVGENADVKIS
+677 LVGENAQVKIS

-698 DSLFGSQINSL
+698 DSLFSSQINSL
-709 GFVLLAFFVTFW
+709 GFVLLAFFATFW

>member
-36 FAPKLAIDASTQTL
+36 FVPKLAIDASTQTL

-64 TKRYEIPNTLV
+64 TKRYKIPNTLV

-81 SDLLSQNSISTLA
+81 SDLLSESSISTLA

-170 LTLEPNPGY
+170 LTLEPNSRY
-179 NEFIASITE
+179 NECIASITA
-188 LENTLKNA
+188 LENTLKTA

-238 NQNSQTRIPHQDEFS
+238 NQNSQSRIPYQDEFS
-253 NSQNGIPHQDEFSNS
+253 NSQSRIPHQAS
-268 QTRIPYQAPSSQLF
+268 SSQLF

-506 VENSFIGYFKES
+506 VENSFIGYFKEN

-677 LVGENADVKIS
+677 LVGENAQVKIS

-698 DSLFGSQINSL
+698 DSLFSSQINSL
-709 GFVLLAFFVTFW
+709 GFVLLAFFATFW

>member
-11 LARMLVSAPK
+11 LARVLVSAPK

-36 FAPKLAIDASTQTL
+36 FVPKLAIDASTQTL

-81 SDLLSQNSISTLA
+81 SDLLSESSISTLA

-112 LDAPLLLSSGL
+112 LDAPLLLSSEL

-179 NEFIASITE
+179 NEFITSITA

-196 ENNATAKTLLKEQRA
+196 QNNATAKTLLKEQRA

-238 NQNSQTRIPHQDEFS
+238 NQNSQNGIPYQDEFSSSQTRIPHQAS
-253 NSQNGIPHQDEFSNS
+253 
-268 QTRIPYQAPSSQLF
+268 SSQLF

-301 ATYGLATLLLCSLC
+301 ATYGLAILLLCSLC

-429 GVMMSASITLS
+429 GLMMSASITLS
-440 LILSFWLFGSI
+440 LIFSFWLVGSI

-460 NTAFERYFSLTTL
+460 NTAFERYFSLKKKKK
-473 CAKIALNLRARK
+473 KIALNPRARK

-492 LGLCVGLWGISKLS
+492 LGLCVVLWGISKLS
-506 VENSFIGYFKES
+506 VENSFIGYFKEN

-677 LVGENADVKIS
+677 LVGENAQVKIS

-698 DSLFGSQINSL
+698 DSLFSSQINSL
-709 GFVLLAFFVTFW
+709 GFVLLAFFATFW

-850 PSLLLSQSAYPANE
+850 PSLLLSQSAALTNE
-864 KNKAKTTNAV
+864 QNKATTINAA